1 MQCLQVL
8 SGNMTECPL
17 RRGSAYERFIKMQCF
32 YFLGA

>member
-8 SGNMTECPL
+8 SGSMTECPL
-17 RRGSAYERFIKMQCF
+17 RRGSAYERLKMQCF